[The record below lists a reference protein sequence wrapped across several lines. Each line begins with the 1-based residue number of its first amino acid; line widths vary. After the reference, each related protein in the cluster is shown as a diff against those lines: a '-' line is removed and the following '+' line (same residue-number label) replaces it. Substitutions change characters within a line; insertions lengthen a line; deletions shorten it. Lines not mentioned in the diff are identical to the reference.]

1 MITAQ
6 TPFAPRH
13 LGSAGAEL
21 QEMLNVVGFSSLDEM
36 TDTIVPA
43 DIRLKAP
50 LDLPAPM
57 AEQEALDALR
67 AVLSANKPVHSL
79 IGQGYYGT
87 YMPAVI
93 QRNVYENPG
102 WYTAYTPYQP
112 EIAQGRLEMLM
123 NYQTMIAGLTGL
135 PVANASMLDEGTA
148 AAEAV
153 HLCVDSKR
161 KSDTFFV
168 ADTCFP
174 QTIDVIR
181 TRCETTGVN
190 LVVGDWK
197 SFDPASIP
205 TLAGVLVQYPDNA
218 GSVEDYSEFFAK
230 CHAAKVLCVV
240 AADLLAL
247 TVLKDPGSFGADVC
261 VGTTQRF
268 GIPMGEDYCVWDLSA
283 EETVDPEQFLSKG
296 KATPF
301 AGHKLLGKCLLTVC
315 DGKIVYQSL

>member
-21 QEMLNVVGFSSLDEM
+21 QEMLQVIGFSSLDEM

-67 AVLSANKPVHSL
+67 QVLSANKPAHSL

-153 HLCVDSKR
+153 HL
-161 KSDTFFV
+161 
-168 ADTCFP
+168 
-174 QTIDVIR
+174 
-181 TRCETTGVN
+181 
-190 LVVGDWK
+190 
-197 SFDPASIP
+197 
-205 TLAGVLVQYPDNA
+205 
-218 GSVEDYSEFFAK
+218 
-230 CHAAKVLCVV
+230 
-240 AADLLAL
+240 
-247 TVLKDPGSFGADVC
+247 
-261 VGTTQRF
+261 
-268 GIPMGEDYCVWDLSA
+268 
-283 EETVDPEQFLSKG
+283 
-296 KATPF
+296 
-301 AGHKLLGKCLLTVC
+301 
-315 DGKIVYQSL
+315 